1 MIGAKNVANH
11 FAHSFHTSCTL
22 KTAVLCSHKTMGG
35 TRGNTEAPR
44 HHGRRIRDY
53 VRAELATELMS
64 NLLTLFILLQSALLL
79 YQVVFLQSFYLRDLR
94 SPVTML
100 CGLVAW
106 AAEEYPMQQCMLIRE
121 ENVVL
126 GPMRCWIIN
135 SALSFHPL
143 SMMFNFLE

>member
-79 YQVVFLQSFYLRDLR
+79 YQVVFFTIFLSER
-94 SPVTML
+94 SAVTGHYAVWVGGVGCGGVSNAAMHAYSRRKCSLGSDEML
-100 CGLVAW
+100 D
-106 AAEEYPMQQCMLIRE
+106 Y
-121 ENVVL
+121 
-126 GPMRCWIIN
+126 
-135 SALSFHPL
+135 
-143 SMMFNFLE
+143 